1 MADEIRPNEER
12 PYSYGRTERVVTPD
26 ARPAFLKRI
35 SWGAVFAGVLIA
47 LVVQLLL
54 SLLGLGIGF
63 GSIEPKT
70 ESNPFSGLATG
81 ALVWWVV
88 SMLIALFAGG
98 LTAGRL
104 AGVPRSFD
112 GVLHGLLSFSMFTL
126 ISFYLL
132 TTAVGGI
139 ISGVGSLVGET
150 LSMAGKGVAAAAPE
164 VAGAVKQEMKN
175 QGIDLAY
182 LKQEARQIL
191 RETGKPELQ
200 PDALKRQASGAGNDI
215 SSEVGSGAENPQNAG
230 NSADNIIDRLFSRA
244 DKVVDAADRD
254 AAVNVVMKRTGKTR
268 AESEQIVDNWI
279 ATYHQAGA
287 KLDTLKN
294 KAGET
299 ARNAGDAVASAASKA
314 SIYAFIG
321 LLLGAAAAAVGGNVG
336 KPKEVTI
343 AEEQRRRV

>member
-1 MADEIRPNEER
+1 MEDEIRPNEER
-12 PYSYGRTERVVTPD
+12 PFSYGRTERVVTSET
-26 ARPAFLKRI
+26 RPAFLKRI

-47 LVVQLLL
+47 LVVQLIL

-70 ESNPFSGLATG
+70 ESNPFAGLATG

-88 SMLIALFAGG
+88 SMLISLFVGG

-139 ISGVGSLVGET
+139 ISGVGSIVGET
-150 LSMAGKGVAAAAPE
+150 LSLAGKGVSAAAPE

-175 QGIDLAY
+175 QGIDLAF
-182 LKQEARQIL
+182 LKREARQIL
-191 RETGKPELQ
+191 TETGKPELQ
-200 PDALKRQASGAGNDI
+200 PSELQRQARGAGRDV
-215 SSEVGSGAENPQNAG
+215 SSEIGSGAENPQNAD
-230 NSADNIIDRLFSRA
+230 NTADNIIDKLFSRA
-244 DKVVDAADRD
+244 DKVIDAADRD

-279 ATYHQAGA
+279 ASYNQA
-287 KLDTLKN
+287 KVKFDTLKSQ
-294 KAGET
+294 AGQT
-299 ARNAGDAVASAASKA
+299 ARNAGDVVASAASKA

-321 LLLGAAAAAVGGNVG
+321 LLLGAAAAAVGGNLG
-336 KPKEVTI
+336 RPKEVTVN
-343 AEEQRRRV
+343 EEQRRRV